1 MTFHRPLHRESS
13 FAVDRSEGFWSIFAP
28 LLVLVMEIAGHH
40 EMLRIKGV
48 LTGGD
53 LPRGPTGIPLEAGV
67 PLTAQ
72 FPVLLE
78 ALA

>member
-1 MTFHRPLHRESS
+1 M
-13 FAVDRSEGFWSIFAP
+13 VCAP
-28 LLVLVMEIAGHH
+28 LPVLVVEIAGHL

-53 LPRGPTGIPLEAGV
+53 VPRGPTGIPLEAGV